1 MRERGR
7 SKPVLFLPS
16 LCLLLS
22 LSLACRK
29 NDPGTETVSPG
40 ETQRAGRI
48 VLEIQGVT
56 YSDADFQ
63 EYVRSTIGGSGKS
76 LAIPALSRLY
86 DDFVEEKLFLRRA
99 RDQNVVLT
107 DDEKSDYL
115 AKLKRAMGVDN
126 NKPEPAISGETVLF
140 EHLLVEKYLSLLVKN
155 ISIEDEDISGF
166 YSQHKSDYLQPE
178 RVQVSQILLA
188 SEGKATEVRGRLKD
202 ADEAQFRTMARAESA
217 GPEAVKGGVM
227 GVFSAGQ
234 LPPELE
240 KFIFPLN
247 AGEISQVV
255 GSSYGYHIFRV
266 DKKFEAR
273 LISPAEAAPAI
284 RANLLDQKSKEAVAA
299 HLEELKAAMDWKSY
313 PENLSFAYQRN
324 ECP

>member
-1 MRERGR
+1 M
-7 SKPVLFLPS
+7 LFLLS

-22 LSLACRK
+22 LPLACRK
-29 NDPGTETVSPG
+29 NDHGMETVSPG

-48 VLEIQGVT
+48 VLEIEGVT
-56 YSDADFQ
+56 YSDAEFQ
-63 EYVRSTIGGSGKS
+63 EFVRSIIGGSGKS
-76 LAIPALSRLY
+76 LAIPALSRLF

-99 RDQNVVLT
+99 QDQNVFLT
-107 DDEKSDYL
+107 DDEKGDYL

-126 NKPEPAISGETVLF
+126 EKPEPAVAGEKVLF
-140 EHLLVEKYLSLLVKN
+140 EHLLVEKYLSLLARN
-155 ISIEDEDISGF
+155 IGIEDKDITEF
-166 YSQHKSDYLQPE
+166 YDQHKSDYLQPE

-188 SEGKATEVRGRLKD
+188 SEGKATEVRGRLND
-202 ADEAQFRTMARAESA
+202 ATEEQFRAVARAESA
-217 GPEAVKGGVM
+217 GPEAVRGGIM

-240 KFIFPLN
+240 KFIFPMN
-247 AGEISQVV
+247 EGEVSQVAA
-255 GSSYGYHIFRV
+255 SSYGYHIFRV
-266 DKKFEAR
+266 DKKFEPR
-273 LISPAEAAPAI
+273 LISPADAAPAI
-284 RANLLDQKSKEAVAA
+284 RAKLLDGKSKEAVAA

>member
-1 MRERGR
+1 M
-7 SKPVLFLPS
+7 LILLS

-29 NDPGTETVSPG
+29 NDHGMETVSPG

-48 VLEIQGVT
+48 VLEIEGVT
-56 YSDADFQ
+56 YSDGEFQ
-63 EYVRSTIGGSGKS
+63 EFVRSIIGGSGES
-76 LAIPALSRLY
+76 LAIPALSRLF

-99 RDQNVVLT
+99 QDQNVVLT
-107 DDEKSDYL
+107 DDEKGDYL

-126 NKPEPAISGETVLF
+126 EKPEPAVAGEKGLF
-140 EHLLVEKYLSLLVKN
+140 EHLLVEKYLSLLVRD
-155 ISIEDEDISGF
+155 IGIEDKDIAEF
-166 YSQHKSDYLQPE
+166 YNQHKSDYLQPE

-188 SEGKATEVRGRLKD
+188 SEGKATEVRGRLND
-202 ADEAQFRTMARAESA
+202 ATEEQFRAVARAESA
-217 GPEAVKGGVM
+217 GPEAVKGGIM

-240 KFIFPLN
+240 KFIFPMN
-247 AGEISQVV
+247 EGEVSQVAA
-255 GSSYGYHIFRV
+255 SSYGYHIFRV

-273 LISPAEAAPAI
+273 LISPADAAPAI
-284 RANLLDQKSKEAVAA
+284 RAKLLDGKSKEAVAA

>member
-7 SKPVLFLPS
+7 SKPMLFLPS
-16 LCLLLS
+16 LCLLLF
-22 LSLACRK
+22 LPLACRK
-29 NDPGTETVSPG
+29 DDRGMETVSPR

-48 VLEIQGVT
+48 VLEIEGVT

-63 EYVRSTIGGSGKS
+63 EFVSSIIGGSGKS
-76 LAIPALSRLY
+76 LAIPALSRLF

-99 RDQNVVLT
+99 QDQNVVLT
-107 DDEKSDYL
+107 DDEKGDYL
-115 AKLKRAMGVDN
+115 TKLKRAMGLDN
-126 NKPEPAISGETVLF
+126 EKPEPAVAGEKVLF
-140 EHLLVEKYLSLLVKN
+140 EHLLVEKYLSLLVRN
-155 ISIEDEDISGF
+155 IGIEDKDITEF
-166 YSQHKSDYLQPE
+166 YDQHKSDYLQPE

-188 SEGKATEVRGRLKD
+188 SEGKATEVRGRLND
-202 ADEAQFRTMARAESA
+202 ATEEQFRAVARAESA
-217 GPEAVKGGVM
+217 GPEAVKGGIM

-240 KFIFPLN
+240 KFIFPMN
-247 AGEISQVV
+247 EGEVSQVAA
-255 GSSYGYHIFRV
+255 SSYGYHIFRV

-273 LISPAEAAPAI
+273 LISPADAAPAI
-284 RANLLDQKSKEAVAA
+284 RAKLLDGKSKEAVAA